1 MSAEPPSD
9 WYEPPPVPVMPT
21 RPPNPT
27 FAPIPRP
34 LTSLVDRETEVASVV
49 GLLRDPDIRLLTLT
63 GPGGVG
69 KTRVAIAAAAEAAGG
84 FPDGLVFA
92 RLAGFLGGRQLLLV
106 LDNFERVVA
115 AAPLVVDLL
124 GSCPRLKALVTSRVR
139 LRV

>member
-27 FAPIPRP
+27 FAPLPRP
-34 LTSLVDRETEVASVV
+34 LTSLVDRESELVSVV

-69 KTRVAIAAAAEAAGG
+69 KTRVAIAAAAEAAGD

-92 RLAGFLGGRQLLLV
+92 RLASLTDPGLVGATIARALG
-106 LDNFERVVA
+106 
-115 AAPLVVDLL
+115 
-124 GSCPRLKALVTSRVR
+124 
-139 LRV
+139 LRDM